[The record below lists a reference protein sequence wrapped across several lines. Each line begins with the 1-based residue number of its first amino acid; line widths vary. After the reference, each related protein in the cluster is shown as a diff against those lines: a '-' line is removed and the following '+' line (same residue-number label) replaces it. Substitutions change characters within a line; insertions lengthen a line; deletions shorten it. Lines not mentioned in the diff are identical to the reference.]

1 MYVRKIRK
9 RNGTSKKYYEYLHL
23 VENVRTEKGPRQ
35 RLVLNLGN
43 LNLEP
48 SQYQAFARRVEDI
61 LTGQRSLI
69 ELEGS
74 VERNAREA
82 ARKIFTKQALE
93 LSEQSES
100 NFEKVD
106 INSIEAEKPKSIGA
120 EYLCHS
126 VWEELKIDELFKEEG
141 ITRQSAILIEA
152 LVIGRLIDP
161 GSERY
166 TKEWAEK
173 RSSLYELTG
182 SPIRSSLNSYY
193 RASDRLYS
201 VKDKIEEHLSRVEK
215 ELFSLSE
222 KLFFFDLTN
231 SYFEGQ
237 ANGNSKAKWGRSKE
251 KRNDCKL
258 VTLGLIVDERG
269 FAKYSKL
276 FAGNQYE
283 AKTLSGMVKE
293 LEGHLEGGVDRTIVM
308 DAGIATE
315 DNINWLKENKYHYI
329 TVNRGKAPFEKDFTD
344 MAVIREDKEKG
355 EKIEV
360 KRFTSEGE
368 AYILCRSEKKI
379 VKERNMR
386 RRVEQLF
393 LERLEYYKA
402 GLRVNRRTKRY
413 EKVIELIGKLKEK
426 YPKAAKLYDI
436 EIIGERGKSLGEKNI
451 HAVDIKYKKKEG
463 RYDSDTLSEGSY
475 ILRTDRLDL
484 SDDEIW
490 NIYIMLGNIE
500 YAFKSMKSSLGLRPN
515 FHQREDRVDT
525 HMFISVVAY
534 HLLHVIESRLKSHG
548 DHRKWS
554 SLRNVL
560 KTHERI
566 TISYRV
572 KEEDGTI
579 HQKFVRLNS
588 KLEAEHLEIYRM
600 FGLSGVPLPRKVLA
614 YKQ

>member
-1 MYVRKIRK
+1 MYVRKVRK

-43 LNLEP
+43 LKLEA

-69 ELEGS
+69 ELDES

-82 ARKIFTKQALE
+82 ARKIFTKQAQS
-93 LSEQSES
+93 LSEQALSD
-100 NFEKVD
+100 FEKVD

-126 VWEELKIDELFKEEG
+126 VWEELKLDELFKEAG
-141 ITRQSAILIEA
+141 ISRQTAILIEA
-152 LVIGRLIDP
+152 LVIGRMIDP

-166 TKEWAEK
+166 TKEWVEN

-182 SPIRSSLNSYY
+182 APIRSSLNSYY

-201 VKDKIEEHLSRVEK
+201 VKDKMEEHLSGVEK

-237 ANGNSKAKWGRSKE
+237 ANGNGKAKWGRSKE

-258 VTLGLIVDERG
+258 VTLGLIIDERG

-293 LEGHLEGGVDRTIVM
+293 LESHLEALKDRTIVM

-315 DNINWLKENKYHYI
+315 ENIEWLKDSNYHYI
-329 TVNRGKAPFEKDFTD
+329 TVNRGSAPFEKDFTD
-344 MAVIREDKEKG
+344 MDIIREDKEKG
-355 EKIEV
+355 VKIEV

-368 AYILCRSEKKI
+368 AYLLCRSEKKVI
-379 VKERNMR
+379 KERNMR
-386 RRVEQLF
+386 SRVEQLF

-402 GLRVNRRTKRY
+402 GLKVNRRTKRY

-436 EIIGERGKSLGEKNI
+436 EVIGEKGKILGGNNV
-451 HAVDIKYKKKEG
+451 HAVDIKYRKKEG
-463 RYDSDTLSEGSY
+463 RYNKDTLSEGSY

-484 SDDEIW
+484 SDEEIW

-515 FHQREDRVDT
+515 FHQREDRVDM
-525 HMFISVVAY
+525 HMFISVAAY
-534 HLLHVIESRLKSHG
+534 HLLHIIESRLKAHG
-548 DHRKWS
+548 DNRRWRS
-554 SLRNVL
+554 VCNVL

-572 KEEDGTI
+572 KEDDGTI
-579 HQKFVRLNS
+579 KQKYVRLNS

-600 FGLSGVPLPRKVLA
+600 FGLSGIPLPRKMLA

>member
-1 MYVRKIRK
+1 MYVRKVKK

-35 RLVLNLGN
+35 RLILNLGN
-43 LNLEP
+43 LNLDP
-48 SQYQAFARRVEDI
+48 SQYQAFARRVEDL

-69 ELEGS
+69 ELEER

-82 ARKIFTKQALE
+82 ARKIFKKQALE
-93 LSEQSES
+93 LSDKSEADFK
-100 NFEKVD
+100 NVD
-106 INSIEAEKPKSIGA
+106 INSIEAEKSKSIGA
-120 EYLCHS
+120 EYLCQS
-126 VWEELKIDELFKEEG
+126 VWEELKMDELFKEVG

-152 LVIGRLIDP
+152 LVIGRMIDP

-166 TKEWAEK
+166 TKEWVEK

-182 SPIRSSLNSYY
+182 APILSSLNSYY
-193 RASDRLYS
+193 RASDRLYF

-237 ANGNSKAKWGRSKE
+237 ANRNAKAKWGRSKE

-258 VTLGLIVDERG
+258 VTLGLIVDESG

-276 FAGNQYE
+276 FAGNQYG
-283 AKTLSGMVKE
+283 AKTLSEMVKE
-293 LEGHLEGGVDRTIVM
+293 LKGHLESGVDRTIVM

-315 DNINWLKENKYHYI
+315 DNIEWLKKNKYHYI
-329 TVNRGKAPFEKDFTD
+329 TVNRGKVPFEKDFTN
-344 MAVIREDKEKG
+344 MAIIREDKEKG
-355 EKIEV
+355 VKIEV
-360 KRFTSEGE
+360 KRFAGEGE

-379 VKERNMR
+379 LKERNMR
-386 RRVEQLF
+386 ARVEQLF
-393 LERLEYYKA
+393 LERLEYYKT
-402 GLRVNRRTKRY
+402 GLKVNRRTKRY

-436 EIIGERGKSLGEKNI
+436 EVIGEKGKSLGDRNI
-451 HAVDIKYKKKEG
+451 HAVDIIHKKKEG
-463 RYDSDTLSEGSY
+463 RYDKDTLSEGSY

-484 SDDEIW
+484 SDEEIW
-490 NIYIMLGNIE
+490 SIYIMLGNIE

-515 FHQREDRVDT
+515 FHQREDRVDM

-534 HLLHVIESRLKSHG
+534 HILHVIESRLKSHG

-554 SLRNVL
+554 GVCNVL
-560 KTHERI
+560 KTHERL

-579 HQKFVRLNS
+579 HQKYVRLNS
-588 KLEAEHLEIYRM
+588 KLESEHLEIYRM
-600 FGLSGVPLPRKVLA
+600 FGLSGIPLPRKMLS
-614 YKQ
+614 YK